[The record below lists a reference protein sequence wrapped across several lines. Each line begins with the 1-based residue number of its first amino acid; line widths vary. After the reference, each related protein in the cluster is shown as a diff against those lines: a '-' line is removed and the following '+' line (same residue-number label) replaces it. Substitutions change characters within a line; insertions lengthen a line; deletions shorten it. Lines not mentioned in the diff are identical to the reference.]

1 MQGEYATEE
10 GILEVNQ
17 GIVSE
22 DKVNKC
28 EKELEAAIA
37 TLKERETDYAKCE
50 EELSRIQF
58 SKFEI
63 QEKAARLS
71 EMFES
76 ARNAASAA
84 DSEVAI
90 AMRLAEESVT
100 MEVEAAQRVSD
111 GEIAL
116 QKAEAS
122 GKDAAQ
128 AASVL
133 AAVDIAEKLS
143 AQVAKTAEVRLLE
156 SELTQDSD
164 NERENIAIAAEEKV
178 IPFFA
183 YLFVTLFNVIILLS
197 LLRTRNWRLWT
208 IAGLTMR

>member
-1 MQGEYATEE
+1 MEVGSEETSASKRQDASTEE
-10 GILEVNQ
+10 AKLEENQ
-17 GIVSE
+17 EIGSE
-22 DKVNKC
+22 DKVEKC

-37 TLKERETDYAKCE
+37 ALREREADYAKRG

-58 SKFEI
+58 SKVEI
-63 QEKAARLS
+63 QEKAARLN
-71 EMFES
+71 EIFES
-76 ARNAASAA
+76 AKSAANAA

-90 AMRLAEESVT
+90 AMSLAEESVA

-111 GEIAL
+111 GVIAL
-116 QKAEAS
+116 QKAQGS

-128 AASVL
+128 AASAL

-164 NERENIAIAAEEKV
+164 YEREGIAAEAEDKV
-178 IPFFA
+178 S
-183 YLFVTLFNVIILLS
+183 TLSANPLLVHATHS
-197 LLRTRNWRLWT
+197 DSDG
-208 IAGLTMR
+208 A

>member
-1 MQGEYATEE
+1 LEVGSEETSASKRQDASTEE
-10 GILEVNQ
+10 AKLEENQ
-17 GIVSE
+17 EIGSE
-22 DKVNKC
+22 DKVEKC

-37 TLKERETDYAKCE
+37 ALREREADYAKRG

-58 SKFEI
+58 SKVEI
-63 QEKAARLS
+63 QEKAARLN
-71 EMFES
+71 EIFES
-76 ARNAASAA
+76 AKSAANAA

-90 AMRLAEESVT
+90 AMSLAEESVA

-111 GEIAL
+111 GVIAL
-116 QKAEAS
+116 QKAQGS

-164 NERENIAIAAEEKV
+164 YEREGIAAEAEDKV
-178 IPFFA
+178 S
-183 YLFVTLFNVIILLS
+183 TLSANPLLVHATHS
-197 LLRTRNWRLWT
+197 DSDG
-208 IAGLTMR
+208 A